1 MTEREL
7 LLDWNRITP
16 SERQLSDAAG
26 IVAVQ
31 GASLNHAYLHEW
43 AKELEVEKVVD
54 DLLQLRIRPKTT

>member
-7 LLDWNRITP
+7 LVDWNRITP

-31 GASLNHAYLHEW
+31 GASLNQAYLHEW
-43 AKELEVEKVVD
+43 AKELEVEKIC
-54 DLLQLRIRPKTT
+54 R